1 MYLIELPA
9 QKSMD
14 VLSQFN
20 NDYNELCDYLDV
32 QKNRLVILN
41 PQKKTKK
48 KKKVNRNSQITKPAS
63 NFDSK
68 GVESVAEDQNESP
81 NKDFTQ
87 DTI

>member
-14 VLSQFN
+14 VLSQFK

-48 KKKVNRNSQITKPAS
+48 KKVNRISQITKPAS

-81 NKDFTQ
+81 IKDFTQ
-87 DTI
+87 ETI

>member
-14 VLSQFN
+14 VLSQFK

-41 PQKKTKK
+41 PQKKTK

-87 DTI
+87 ETI